1 MAELFGFSIQRT
13 QKDVGNREVKT
24 FTDPTPDDGA
34 IDIAGGGFFS
44 SILDTDGR
52 ERNELDLIR
61 RYRDISMQA
70 ECDAAIEDIV
80 NEGIVS
86 NLNDIPVNIDL
97 INIPYSDKIKR
108 RIRDEFSEVLRLL
121 NFNEKGHDI
130 FRRWYV
136 DGRLYYHKVI
146 DNKDP
151 QRGIQQL
158 RFIDPTKIRK
168 VRETKKDPDPKN
180 NGVEMITKVE
190 EYFIYNPKGFS
201 SAGTQ
206 GSNQGI
212 RIAADSIVYVPSGLL
227 DGNSGRVI
235 SYLHKAIKPVNQL
248 RMIEDAIV
256 IYRISRAPERKIFY
270 IDVGNLPK
278 IKAEQYL
285 KDVMNRYRNK
295 LVYDA
300 STGEI
305 RDDRNHM
312 SMLEDYWLPRREGGR
327 GTEITTL
334 PGGSNLGEIDDIKY
348 FQRKL
353 YRSLN
358 VPISRMEAESGFSLG
373 RSSEITRDELKFTKF
388 VQRIRKK
395 FSPLFTDLLRTNLLL
410 KGVIAPQDWP
420 RMQEHIQYDY
430 MEDGHFAEL
439 KDAELLNDRIT
450 TLGNIQSYIGTF
462 FSKEYVLR
470 KVLHMTDAE
479 VQEIRDQIKH
489 ELSVDPIDGGL
500 ILPDSVDGVTR
511 HDDAAIAAALQIAQT
526 KKVEAETEKASS
538 DSRSGARL
546 KLAQSKKAEAD
557 AEKAIADAD
566 LKDATVR
573 AKLKAPL
580 TPPTGPG
587 DEPAEVPVS
596 KTKDT
601 KNGGKN
607 E

>member
-1 MAELFGFSIQRT
+1 MAELFGFTIQKS
-13 QKDVGNREVKT
+13 QKDQGLSGKT

-34 IDIAGGGFFS
+34 IEIAGGGFFS
-44 SILDTDGR
+44 SVLDTDGR
-52 ERNELDLIR
+52 ERSDIDLIR
-61 RYRDISMQA
+61 RYRDISMQS
-70 ECDAAIEDIV
+70 ECDAAVEDIV
-80 NEGIVS
+80 NEGIIS

-97 INIPYSDKIKR
+97 TNLPYSDKIKK
-108 RIRDEFSEVLRLL
+108 RIRTEFMEVLRLL

-151 QRGIQQL
+151 QKGLLQL

-168 VRETKKDPDPKN
+168 VRETTKAPSVDQ
-180 NGVEMITKVE
+180 NGVEMVSKVD
-190 EYFIYNPKGFS
+190 EYFIYNDKGFAS
-201 SAGTQ
+201 VGSQ

-212 RIAADSIVYVPSGLL
+212 KISADAIVYVPSGIL
-227 DGNSGRVI
+227 DSNTGRVI

-256 IYRISRAPERKIFY
+256 IYRISRAPERRIFY

-278 IKAEQYL
+278 VKAEQYL

-312 SMLEDYWLPRREGGR
+312 SMLEDFWLPRREGGR

-334 PGGSNLGEIDDIKY
+334 PGGSNLGEIDDIVY

-358 VPISRMEAESGFSLG
+358 VPISRLEAENGFSMG
-373 RSSEITRDELKFTKF
+373 RASEITRDELKFTKF

-395 FSPLFTDLLRTNLLL
+395 FTPLFTDLLKTNLLL
-410 KGVIAPQDWP
+410 KGVISPEDWP
-420 RMQEHIQYDY
+420 RMQEHIQYDF

-439 KDAELLNDRIT
+439 KDAELLNDRIQ
-450 TLGNIQSYIGTF
+450 TLDSIQSYIGTF
-462 FSKEYVLR
+462 FSKEFVLR
-470 KVLHMTDAE
+470 KVLNMTDAE
-479 VQEIRDQIKH
+479 VEEMRTQIAK
-489 ELSVDPIDGGL
+489 ELETDPLDGG
-500 ILPDSVDGVTR
+500 ITVPDGGDGVTR
-511 HDDAAIAAALQIAQT
+511 YPQDAAGGI
-526 KKVEAETEKASS
+526 V
-538 DSRSGARL
+538 
-546 KLAQSKKAEAD
+546 
-557 AEKAIADAD
+557 
-566 LKDATVR
+566 
-573 AKLKAPL
+573 
-580 TPPTGPG
+580 TPEDMPDYEEPEEDKPSEG
-587 DEPAEVPVS
+587 D
-596 KTKDT
+596 K
-601 KNGGKN
+601 
-607 E
+607 